1 MTNIF
6 SLKYILSKISASCI
20 KTDHTTIY
28 VVFLNLQPYTI
39 NNFIETYRG
48 NLPTTKNFL
57 SKTLTAKRSF
67 VPDLRHLWP
76 RLLQQKC
83 MFSCF
88 FATCPGRAVNS
99 PCLQILRIEREG
111 MIGDVMSHGQDITCM
126 TDSDWH
132 IYPIKQLIWSHII
145 A

>member
-28 VVFLNLQPYTI
+28 VVFLNLQPYTV

-111 MIGDVMSHGQDITCM
+111 IIDDVISHGRDITC
-126 TDSDWH
+126 TNNTSWLWIDV
-132 IYPIKQLIWSHII
+132 YTP
-145 A
+145 